1 MTKRVLFTGQVQ
13 GVGFRW
19 TTNRIAATYP
29 VTGFVRNLADGRVEL
44 VITGSAEATA
54 KLIRDVCDRFQGMI
68 DSMAEEQIQL
78 TKTIYEF
85 SIRR

>member
-1 MTKRVLFTGQVQ
+1 MRPSSLRG
-13 GVGFRW
+13 W